1 MPENLA
7 ETDALTPL
15 GLMALLKMFPVV
27 SPFTRPIAVNPL
39 IVFDVPSKSVEP
51 DRPITVALAL
61 LIVKLAPI

>member
-15 GLMALLKMFPVV
+15 GLKALLAISPTV

-39 IVFDVPSKSVEP
+39 IVFDVPSKPVEP

-61 LIVKLAPI
+61 LIVKLAPV